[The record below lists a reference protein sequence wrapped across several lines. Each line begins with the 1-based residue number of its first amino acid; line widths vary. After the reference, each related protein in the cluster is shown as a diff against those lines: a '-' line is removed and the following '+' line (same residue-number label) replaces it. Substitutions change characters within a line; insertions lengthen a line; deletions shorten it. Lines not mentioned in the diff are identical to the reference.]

1 MNHTDNHTDF
11 TSRFAIDPVT
21 AAAMGTD
28 ELRHNFLIEGLFQL
42 GRIGLTYTHYDRMIV
57 GGAMPAGT
65 PLSLQA
71 IKPTGTKNFLDR
83 REMIAVNIGSAGI
96 VKVGGQSY
104 ELQPRDMLY
113 LGMGA
118 DEVSFAS
125 VIPAEPA
132 KFYLLSAPAHQSHP
146 SQLIRIGDAKRLD
159 LGSQATCNERSIF
172 QFIHAEGVKTCQL
185 VVGMTQLAP
194 GSVWNTMPCHVHD
207 RCMEA
212 YLYFDLPETARV
224 FHFMGEPDETRHL
237 VMRNEEAVLSPG
249 WSIHSGAGTSNYA
262 FIWAMAGDNVDYTD
276 VDPVAMEELR

>member
-1 MNHTDNHTDF
+1 
-11 TSRFAIDPVT
+11 AIDPVT

-65 PLSLQA
+65 PLPLQA
-71 IKPTGTKNFLDR
+71 IKPTGTENFLDR
-83 REMIAVNIGSAGI
+83 REMIAVNIGGAGI
-96 VKVGGQSY
+96 VKASGQSY

-125 VIPAEPA
+125 VNPAEPA

-172 QFIHAEGVKTCQL
+172 QFIHAGGVKTCQL
-185 VVGMTQLAP
+185 VVGMTQLAS

-207 RCMEA
+207 RRMEA